1 MNLNNDLFRILRKVL
16 TQTEKKIFLSWLLI
30 QMFTVTLDLSA
41 IVITGIVVSTF
52 IPIIQSKPNNI
63 PILVQKMY
71 ENFNTL
77 ISIYE
82 FIFMLILTAS
92 VILVARSFISV
103 NVDRYFSNKLCVIH
117 NRLLKSILTYHY
129 NQPLD
134 KRIQLSEVKLLNSIH
149 GSLNSLVHYV
159 IGNFILI
166 LSEIFSLLIILTVI
180 FVWKPFITSILLL
193 IILAATLL
201 SFIFHIKKS
210 QLMLSEYSNVSTS
223 LSAHFLQ
230 IDSLSTDL
238 ILRSQFRNYLAKY
251 TDQRLVFSKLISA
264 RIIQFGFPR
273 LILESSLIIGG
284 LVTSLLAWYL
294 LSVSEALIVLTSFL
308 ILGFRILPAI
318 LKVQNGIQTFL
329 QHKDSSILAL
339 DILDF
344 YSHRFN
350 SSLKI
355 TSFNNILPTETNS
368 LFLNN
373 LTYSFLTG
381 EKLFDNFELNI
392 LNNGMYLIKGQNG
405 VGKST
410 LFEII
415 SGFRVP
421 SNGSVTLNG
430 LDITLA
436 SPEDRGK
443 FLSYLPQK
451 QIFTMQSLLESFFII
466 EDDGERQLELVEKCL
481 DILTTLN
488 FDLAKYDLSKIM
500 DLNLILSEGEKQKIG
515 LARTFVRNSPILLLD
530 EPTNNLDYVSK
541 ASLLSLIR
549 KESANRIIL
558 MITHES
564 KFDDFANEIFYL

>member
-1 MNLNNDLFRILRKVL
+1 
-16 TQTEKKIFLSWLLI
+16 
-30 QMFTVTLDLSA
+30 
-41 IVITGIVVSTF
+41 
-52 IPIIQSKPNNI
+52 
-63 PILVQKMY
+63 
-71 ENFNTL
+71 
-77 ISIYE
+77 
-82 FIFMLILTAS
+82 MLILTAS

-294 LSVSEALIVLTSFL
+294 LSVSEALIVLSSFL

>member
-294 LSVSEALIVLTSFL
+294 LSVSEALIVLSSFL